1 MVAVCLVGEADSTKT
16 QSASVSSEESAS
28 PLAVD
33 GLGLRRRAM
42 RPMPEPSAAPA
53 AGGVEP
59 DAAGKVWPFE
69 EMVISK
75 LYKMS
80 ADEAVAYLESHSTR
94 FYLKKA
100 GIADAVVA
108 DALAVVKAAK

>member
-1 MVAVCLVGEADSTKT
+1 MRAQDKGNARGR
-16 QSASVSSEESAS
+16 SSRC
-28 PLAVD
+28 P
-33 GLGLRRRAM
+33 R
-42 RPMPEPSAAPA
+42 AAPA

-100 GIADAVVA
+100 GVADAVVS